1 MGRYMFSKF
10 LLAAPG
16 VLVLALI
23 LATGVFG
30 SVGASAAVAGDITF
44 YVNRVDLV
52 SNGSYARWVKEF
64 QVLHPQVRVRVEG
77 IADYETNMPK
87 RFEARNYGDVMLV
100 PRDMPKQTFGKY
112 FVPLNDLQL
121 DKKIYFAQN
130 WEYEGR
136 QYAYTQG
143 VIAEGLV
150 YNKAVFA
157 RAGIT
162 DLPKTRS
169 EFFTLL
175 AALKAK
181 GVTPIAL
188 NIGAAWPLQQW
199 DKSVMALAGDG
210 NYFAKML
217 DDSQP
222 FSRSKPY
229 AESLH
234 IAHRIFSEGY
244 SEADFIANNWESS
257 KQAFIKNQIAL
268 FYLGNWV
275 IPQLI
280 ESGMRASDIGFI
292 PFPFDDS
299 GTSKALLNFDWGMA
313 VSRYSKNPEA
323 AKAWINFIIT
333 QSNFADV
340 AGFIPTD
347 KSRTSNL
354 VQLEEYMSF
363 KPQIIQ
369 VAPESNNFIRLT
381 NKAGI
386 DFMSGNYIRNILL
399 SPDFDGSMAYW
410 NKRWQQAQ
418 ANF

>member
-1 MGRYMFSKF
+1 MVCKF
-10 LLAAPG
+10 LLMAPKA
-16 VLVLALI
+16 LVFMLL
-23 LATGVFG
+23 L
-30 SVGASAAVAGDITF
+30 VAGFGNSSSARAAITGEIIF

-64 QVLHPQVRVRVEG
+64 QSLYPQARVRVEG

-87 RFEARNYGDVMLV
+87 RFAARNFGDVMLV
-100 PRDMPKQTFGKY
+100 PRDMPKQTFSKY
-112 FVPLNDLQL
+112 FVPLNNLQL
-121 DKKIYFAQN
+121 GDKIYFAQN
-130 WEYEGR
+130 WEYEGQ

-169 EFFTLL
+169 EFFTLV
-175 AALKAK
+175 ATLKAK

-217 DDSQP
+217 NDSQP
-222 FSRSKPY
+222 FSRGKPY
-229 AESLH
+229 AESLR
-234 IAHRIFSEGY
+234 IAHRIFAEGY
-244 SEADFIANNWESS
+244 SEADFITNNWEAS
-257 KQAFIKNQIAL
+257 KQGFINSKIAM

-280 ESGMRASDIGFI
+280 ESGMRAQDIGFI
-292 PFPFDDS
+292 PFPLDDS

-313 VSRYSKNPEA
+313 VSRYSKNPDT

-347 KSRTSNL
+347 KSRSSSL

-369 VAPESNNFIRLT
+369 VAPESNDFIRLT